1 MEVIMPFSTNLRELR
16 IKQEFTQ
23 TELAEKLHLSRTAI
37 SNYEK
42 GKMQPSIE
50 TIIQISEIFNISI
63 DKLLKQ

>member
-1 MEVIMPFSTNLRELR
+1 MEVIMPFSTNMRELR
-16 IKQEFTQ
+16 KKHELTQ
-23 TELAEKLHLSRTAI
+23 TELAQKLHLSRTAI

>member
-1 MEVIMPFSTNLRELR
+1 MPFSTNLRELR

>member
-1 MEVIMPFSTNLRELR
+1 MPFSTNMRELR
-16 IKQEFTQ
+16 KKHELTQ
-23 TELAEKLHLSRTAI
+23 TELAQKLHLSRTAI